1 MVGPLCATGETATEP
16 TSRAALGMADASP
29 VVGPFPA
36 VLACCSLGSWLSELS
51 DSLPQMQPQQVRDR
65 RSSSPPI
72 LRAPPGCHPPAARFQ
87 ACQGRKEW
95 AAGGL
100 LCRARFLAERVPSS
114 PDGTLSETA
123 MVRLL
128 SQRVKMAVMV
138 FHSELW
144 RYPMC
149 GCREWS
155 LDHILGGCA
164 TD

>member
-1 MVGPLCATGETATEP
+1 
-16 TSRAALGMADASP
+16 
-29 VVGPFPA
+29 
-36 VLACCSLGSWLSELS
+36 
-51 DSLPQMQPQQVRDR
+51 MQPQQVVT
-65 RSSSPPI
+65 
-72 LRAPPGCHPPAARFQ
+72 AGPAARRS
-87 ACQGRKEW
+87 C
-95 AAGGL
+95 GL
-100 LCRARFLAERVPSS
+100 RLGVIHPPRVSRRARGEKSGLQVGFCAALVFLAERVPSS